1 MVRNIAFPFFAL
13 VLTGILVYKVRHMRA
28 QRGNAGLWALCGTVF
43 FFGMTMWSASPAS
56 AAWINRVT
64 GVTNLA
70 ELVAAVC
77 LSALAASFLVLA
89 LLWRYPA
96 AVAWR
101 RLRWVLVVY
110 SLVIVTISVLFAL
123 SEVPVERTID
133 YPYYYA
139 TQPTVAVSYAIYY
152 SATLI
157 GSAILARWCFT
168 WARHDDYAALPYLR
182 RGLRLYAGAGVT
194 MTTYSALRLVSIGG
208 NWFGTDVLNQA
219 GSVTSLVAAPFGC
232 FFLTAAMVVPMW
244 GPRWPVVRRT
254 VRRWPR
260 YRTLRSLHRRLTE
273 VNPSVVFVAR
283 GRRLD
288 LQHRIRRAIIELSD
302 WRWALAPLFDTA
314 VEDAVWALGRA
325 RGVPAEQLPVLV
337 EAAQLRVALES
348 WRRGARG
355 AEAPADRFH
364 DERDGNDI
372 DLELAWWCQVARA
385 FKDSPV
391 VERAVAGIRGAAPAS
406 R

>member
-1 MVRNIAFPFFAL
+1 MIRNITFPLFAL
-13 VLTGILVYKVRHMRA
+13 VLTGTFVYKLRYMRT
-28 QRGNAGLWALCGTVF
+28 RWSNAGMWALCGTVF

-77 LSALAASFLVLA
+77 LSALAASFLALA
-89 LLWRYPA
+89 LLWRHPA
-96 AVAWR
+96 AVAWP
-101 RLRWVLVVY
+101 RLRWVLAAY
-110 SLVIVTISVLFAL
+110 SLVIVTICALFAL

-157 GSAILARWCFT
+157 GSAVLARWCFD
-168 WARHDDYAALPYLR
+168 WAGHDDYATMPYLR

-194 MTTYSALRLVSIGG
+194 LTAYSALRLVSIGG
-208 NWFGTDVLNQA
+208 NWFGTDALNRT
-219 GSVTSLVAAPFGC
+219 GSVASVVAAPFGC
-232 FFLTAAMVVPMW
+232 FFLTAALVVPVW
-244 GPRWPVVRRT
+244 GPRWPGLRRA
-254 VRRWPR
+254 VGRWPR
-260 YRTLRSLHRRLTE
+260 YRTLRRLHRRLAE
-273 VNPSVVFVAR
+273 VDPSVVFVTR

-302 WRWALAPLFDTA
+302 WRWALAPLFDPA
-314 VEDAVWALGRA
+314 VEDRVRTLGRA

-337 EAAQLRVALES
+337 EAAQLRAALDA
-348 WRRGARG
+348 WRRGVRG
-355 AEAPADRFH
+355 ADAPADRFH

-385 FKDSPV
+385 FEGSPV
-391 VERAVAGIRGAAPAS
+391 VARAVAEAGGAAAS